1 MQTLISITKTAAAL
15 LAGEST
21 LQTSFGTKS
30 LNGVKSMIKGTYP
43 LPLLENIESFLSG
56 FEDDESQEGVK
67 EMLDELRE
75 LIETIKLG

>member
-1 MQTLISITKTAAAL
+1 MQTQISINKTAAAL
-15 LAGEST
+15 LAGNST
-21 LQTSFGTKS
+21 LQTNFGAKS

-56 FEDDESQEGVK
+56 FENDESQEGVK